1 MTAPTEQQHATALLA
16 LLADIGVTVYE
27 VDKVAAMQNP
37 PARYVEFELEWRF
50 GSLLRSTA
58 QRSGD
63 GYRFTTYGI
72 AKTVGDVRECLR
84 RVAAA
89 VDGARVVIG
98 DYTST
103 PIQRESSDSPRQE
116 GSHFVGF
123 TTWTYSV

>member
-27 VDKVAAMQNP
+27 VDKVAAMSAP

-72 AKTVGDVRECLR
+72 AKSVSDVRESLR

-116 GSHFVGF
+116 GGHFVGF
-123 TTWTYSV
+123 STWTYSV

>member
-1 MTAPTEQQHATALLA
+1 VTAPTEQQHATALLA

-37 PARYVEFELEWRF
+37 PARYVEFELEWRS

-72 AKTVGDVRECLR
+72 AKSVSDVRESLR

-116 GSHFVGF
+116 GGHFVGF
-123 TTWTYSV
+123 STWTYSV